1 SEEGGQSPG
10 LDRHPCG
17 FRHPDPARYRDG
29 NDRGGA
35 VAGGAAPVGRRAA
48 GRGHGL
54 GGAYDRRPALN
65 GSGKG
70 SAALIWCPFA
80 DEDSAARAA
89 DALLEEGL
97 IACANILPGVR
108 SIYRWQGERG
118 EARECAVLFKT
129 SAARLDEAVR
139 RL

>member
-1 SEEGGQSPG
+1 M
-10 LDRHPCG
+10 
-17 FRHPDPARYRDG
+17 
-29 NDRGGA
+29 
-35 VAGGAAPVGRRAA
+35 
-48 GRGHGL
+48 
-54 GGAYDRRPALN
+54 N

-89 DALLEEGL
+89 DALLEAGL

-129 SAARLDEAVR
+129 SAKRLDEAVR
-139 RL
+139 RLADIHPYDAPAIIGWKADAAGEATLGWLDSETAG

>member
-1 SEEGGQSPG
+1 M
-10 LDRHPCG
+10 
-17 FRHPDPARYRDG
+17 
-29 NDRGGA
+29 
-35 VAGGAAPVGRRAA
+35 
-48 GRGHGL
+48 
-54 GGAYDRRPALN
+54 N

-80 DEDSAARAA
+80 DQDSAARAA
-89 DALLEEGL
+89 DALLEAGL

-139 RL
+139 RLADIHPYDAPAIIGWKADAAGEATLGWLDSETAG